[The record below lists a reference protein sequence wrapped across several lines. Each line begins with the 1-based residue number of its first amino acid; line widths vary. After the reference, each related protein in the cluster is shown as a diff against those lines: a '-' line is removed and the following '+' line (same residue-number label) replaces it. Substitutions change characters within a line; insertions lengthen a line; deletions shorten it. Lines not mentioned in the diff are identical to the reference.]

1 MMDKFVV
8 FLLCL
13 FLTIGGA
20 VHIYDNIADGLL
32 PYDFAPRWLNI
43 YWSIL
48 GIFDLLAV
56 YLLIRYRRA
65 GLVLMLIILFTNV
78 IFNSHAHY
86 SLEILDNNTALQMKT
101 LFLGFA
107 MGVSIWLWNARK
119 NRQSRQ
125 IFR

>member
-1 MMDKFVV
+1 MDKFVV

-13 FLTIGGA
+13 FLAIGGV
-20 VHIYDNIADGLL
+20 VHIYDNIIGGLL

-43 YWSIL
+43 YWSLL

-56 YLLIRYRRA
+56 YLLIRHRRV
-65 GLVLMLIILFTNV
+65 GLVLMLIILLTNV

-86 SLEILDNNTALQMKT
+86 SLEILHNSTALQMKT
-101 LFLGFA
+101 LFLGFSI
-107 MGVSIWLWNARK
+107 GVTIWLWSARA

>member
-1 MMDKFVV
+1 MDKFVV

-13 FLTIGGA
+13 FLAIGGV
-20 VHIYDNIADGLL
+20 VHIYDNIIDGLL

-65 GLVLMLIILFTNV
+65 GLVLMLVILLTNV
-78 IFNSHAHY
+78 IVNSHAHY
-86 SLEILDNNTALQMKT
+86 SLDILDNNTALQMKT